1 MNKID
6 ELVTWIQSIEI
17 TQILDIIIAIVVAI
31 FSVIISP
38 LLSLLIAKIFNWK
51 KKKVELKDS
60 VIYTTFKS
68 FFYVSGIYLAIQ
80 ILDFNAEIQDFIN
93 KVYRV
98 VILWIIAKAIV
109 DLFSKGK
116 IFKSKLRD
124 KANDPVVNIV
134 NKIIKIIIYIFVGYL
149 SLKEFGYDLGVVLTG
164 LGLSTAIIALA
175 AQDAVRD
182 LFSGLAIF
190 WDKPFAIG
198 DWVEIGTGTTTIS
211 GSVQEISFRSTKIKA
226 VDDTIITIQ
235 NSSISTQNIINWSV
249 IQKRIYKTNLKLP
262 LETEEVT
269 VEKVMNRIKFILRY
283 NKDVINESVSVYLN
297 NIQTDGI
304 NIYIYLETHI
314 VDYAEYQ
321 KFCNKLNLTILNI
334 LETQGVKLA
343 YPGQN
348 VYIKGIEETLGR
360 KEKIREISAKKHAKI
375 TKSNKQF
382 TK

>member
-348 VYIKGIEETLGR
+348 VYIKGIEETQGR
-360 KEKIREISAKKHAKI
+360 KEKIREIAAKKHSKV
-375 TKSNKQF
+375 TKTNK
-382 TK
+382 

>member
-1 MNKID
+1 MDKID

-68 FFYVSGIYLAIQ
+68 FFYVSGIYLATQ
-80 ILDFNAEIQDFIN
+80 ILNFNTEIQDFIN

-98 VILWIIAKAIV
+98 IILWIIAKAIV

-116 IFKSKLRD
+116 IFKSKLKD

-134 NKIIKIIIYIFVGYL
+134 NKIIKIIIYIFAGYL

-360 KEKIREISAKKHAKI
+360 KEKIREIAAKKHSKV
-375 TKSNKQF
+375 TKTNK
-382 TK
+382 

>member
-68 FFYVSGIYLAIQ
+68 FFYVSGIYLATQ
-80 ILDFNAEIQDFIN
+80 ILNFNTEIQDFIN

-98 VILWIIAKAIV
+98 IILWIIAKAIV

-116 IFKSKLRD
+116 IFKSKLKD

-134 NKIIKIIIYIFVGYL
+134 NKIIKIIIYIFAGYL

-262 LETEEVT
+262 LETEEIT

-283 NKDVINESVSVYLN
+283 NKDVINESVSVYFN
-297 NIQTDGI
+297 TIQTDGI
-304 NIYIYLETHI
+304 NINIYLETHI

-360 KEKIREISAKKHAKI
+360 KEKIREIAAKKHSKV
-375 TKSNKQF
+375 TKTNK
-382 TK
+382 

>member
-1 MNKID
+1 MDKID

-68 FFYVSGIYLAIQ
+68 FFYVSGIYLATQ
-80 ILDFNAEIQDFIN
+80 ILNYNTEIQDFIN

-360 KEKIREISAKKHAKI
+360 KEKIREIAAKKHSKV
-375 TKSNKQF
+375 TKTNK
-382 TK
+382 

>member
-68 FFYVSGIYLAIQ
+68 FFYVSGIYLATQ
-80 ILDFNAEIQDFIN
+80 ILNFNTEIQDFID

-98 VILWIIAKAIV
+98 IILWIIAKAIV

-116 IFKSKLRD
+116 IFKSKLKD

-134 NKIIKIIIYIFVGYL
+134 NKIIKIIIYIFAGYL

-262 LETEEVT
+262 LETEEIT

-283 NKDVINESVSVYLN
+283 NKDVINESVSVYFN
-297 NIQTDGI
+297 TIQTDGI
-304 NIYIYLETHI
+304 NINIYLETHI

-348 VYIKGIEETLGR
+348 VYIKGIEETPER
-360 KEKIREISAKKHAKI
+360 KEKIREISAKKHSKV
-375 TKSNKQF
+375 TKANK
-382 TK
+382 

>member
-1 MNKID
+1 MDKID

-116 IFKSKLRD
+116 IFKSKLKD

-134 NKIIKIIIYIFVGYL
+134 NKIIKIIIYIFAGYL

-249 IQKRIYKTNLKLP
+249 IKKRIYKTNLKLP
-262 LETEEVT
+262 LETEEIT

-283 NKDVINESVSVYLN
+283 NKDVINESVSVYFN
-297 NIQTDGI
+297 TIQTDGI
-304 NIYIYLETHI
+304 NINIYLETHI

-348 VYIKGIEETLGR
+348 VYIKGIEETPER
-360 KEKIREISAKKHAKI
+360 KEKIREISAKKHSKV
-375 TKSNKQF
+375 TKANK
-382 TK
+382 

>member
-68 FFYVSGIYLAIQ
+68 FFYVSGIYLATQ
-80 ILDFNAEIQDFIN
+80 ILNFNTEIQDFIN

-98 VILWIIAKAIV
+98 IILWIIAKAIV

-116 IFKSKLRD
+116 IFKSKLKD

-134 NKIIKIIIYIFVGYL
+134 NKIIKIIIYIFAGYL

-360 KEKIREISAKKHAKI
+360 KEKIREIAAKKHSKV
-375 TKSNKQF
+375 TKTNK
-382 TK
+382 

>member
-68 FFYVSGIYLAIQ
+68 FFYVSGIYLATQ
-80 ILDFNAEIQDFIN
+80 ILNFNTEIQDFIN

-283 NKDVINESVSVYLN
+283 NKDVINESVSVYFN
-297 NIQTDGI
+297 TIQTDGI
-304 NIYIYLETHI
+304 NINIYLETHI

-348 VYIKGIEETLGR
+348 VYIKGIEETPER
-360 KEKIREISAKKHAKI
+360 KEKIREISAKKHSKV
-375 TKSNKQF
+375 TKANK
-382 TK
+382 

>member
-360 KEKIREISAKKHAKI
+360 KEKIREMAAKKHSKV
-375 TKSNKQF
+375 TKTNK
-382 TK
+382 

>member
-38 LLSLLIAKIFNWK
+38 LSSLLIAKIFNWK

-68 FFYVSGIYLAIQ
+68 FFYVSGIYLATQ
-80 ILDFNAEIQDFIN
+80 ILNFNTEIQDFIN

-98 VILWIIAKAIV
+98 IILWIIAKAIV

-116 IFKSKLRD
+116 IFKSKLKD

-134 NKIIKIIIYIFVGYL
+134 NKIIKIIIYIFAGYL

-262 LETEEVT
+262 LETEEIT

-283 NKDVINESVSVYLN
+283 NKDVINESVSVYFN
-297 NIQTDGI
+297 TIQTDGI
-304 NIYIYLETHI
+304 NINIYLETHI

-348 VYIKGIEETLGR
+348 VYIKGIEETPER
-360 KEKIREISAKKHAKI
+360 KEKIREISAKKHSKV
-375 TKSNKQF
+375 TKANK
-382 TK
+382 

>member
-98 VILWIIAKAIV
+98 IILWIIAKAIV

-360 KEKIREISAKKHAKI
+360 KEKIREIAAKKHSKV
-375 TKSNKQF
+375 TKTNK
-382 TK
+382 

>member
-360 KEKIREISAKKHAKI
+360 KEKIREIAAKKHSKV
-375 TKSNKQF
+375 TKTNK
-382 TK
+382 

>member
-116 IFKSKLRD
+116 IFKTKLRD

-360 KEKIREISAKKHAKI
+360 KEKIREIAAKKHSKV
-375 TKSNKQF
+375 TKTNK
-382 TK
+382 

>member
-1 MNKID
+1 MDKID

-360 KEKIREISAKKHAKI
+360 KEKIREIAAKKHSKV
-375 TKSNKQF
+375 TKTNK
-382 TK
+382 

>member
-116 IFKSKLRD
+116 IFKSKLKD

-134 NKIIKIIIYIFVGYL
+134 NKIIKIIIYIFAGYL

-262 LETEEVT
+262 LETEEIT

-283 NKDVINESVSVYLN
+283 NKDVINESVSVYFN
-297 NIQTDGI
+297 TIQTDGI
-304 NIYIYLETHI
+304 NINIYLETHI

-348 VYIKGIEETLGR
+348 VYIKGIEETPER
-360 KEKIREISAKKHAKI
+360 KEKIREISAKKHSKV
-375 TKSNKQF
+375 TKANK
-382 TK
+382 

>member
-68 FFYVSGIYLAIQ
+68 FFYVSGIYLATQ
-80 ILDFNAEIQDFIN
+80 ILNFNTEIQDFIN

-98 VILWIIAKAIV
+98 IILWIIAKAIV

-116 IFKSKLRD
+116 IFKSKLKD

-134 NKIIKIIIYIFVGYL
+134 NKIIKIIIYIFAGYL

-262 LETEEVT
+262 LETEEIT

-283 NKDVINESVSVYLN
+283 NKDVINESVSVYFN
-297 NIQTDGI
+297 TIQTDGI
-304 NIYIYLETHI
+304 NINIYLETHI

-348 VYIKGIEETLGR
+348 VYIKGIEETPER
-360 KEKIREISAKKHAKI
+360 KEKIREISAKKHSKV
-375 TKSNKQF
+375 TKANK
-382 TK
+382 

>member
-1 MNKID
+1 MDKIN

-68 FFYVSGIYLAIQ
+68 FFYVSGIYLATQ
-80 ILDFNAEIQDFIN
+80 ILNFNTEIQDFIN

-98 VILWIIAKAIV
+98 IILWIIAKAIV

-116 IFKSKLRD
+116 IFKSKLKD

-134 NKIIKIIIYIFVGYL
+134 NKIIKIIIYIFAGYL

-283 NKDVINESVSVYLN
+283 NKDVINESVSVYFN
-297 NIQTDGI
+297 TIQTDGI
-304 NIYIYLETHI
+304 NINIYLETHI

-348 VYIKGIEETLGR
+348 VYIKGIEETPER
-360 KEKIREISAKKHAKI
+360 KEKIREISAKKHSKV
-375 TKSNKQF
+375 TKANK
-382 TK
+382 

>member
-1 MNKID
+1 MDKID

-68 FFYVSGIYLAIQ
+68 FFYVSGIYLATQ
-80 ILDFNAEIQDFIN
+80 ILNFNTEIQDFIN

-98 VILWIIAKAIV
+98 IILWIIAKAIV

-116 IFKSKLRD
+116 IFKSKLKD

-134 NKIIKIIIYIFVGYL
+134 NKIIKIIIYIFAGYL

-262 LETEEVT
+262 LETEEIT

-283 NKDVINESVSVYLN
+283 NKDVINESVSVYFN
-297 NIQTDGI
+297 TIQTDGI
-304 NIYIYLETHI
+304 NINIYLETHI

-348 VYIKGIEETLGR
+348 VYIKGIEETPER
-360 KEKIREISAKKHAKI
+360 KEKIREISAKKHSKV
-375 TKSNKQF
+375 TKANK
-382 TK
+382 

>member
-1 MNKID
+1 MDKID

-68 FFYVSGIYLAIQ
+68 FFYASGIYLATQ
-80 ILDFNAEIQDFIN
+80 ILNFNTEIQDFID

-98 VILWIIAKAIV
+98 IILWIIAKAIV

-116 IFKSKLRD
+116 IFKSKLKD

-134 NKIIKIIIYIFVGYL
+134 NKIIKIIIYIFAGYL

-262 LETEEVT
+262 LETEEIT

-283 NKDVINESVSVYLN
+283 NKDVINESVSVYFN
-297 NIQTDGI
+297 TIQTDGI
-304 NIYIYLETHI
+304 NINIYLETHI

-348 VYIKGIEETLGR
+348 VYIKGIEETPER
-360 KEKIREISAKKHAKI
+360 KEKIREISAKKHSKV
-375 TKSNKQF
+375 TKANK
-382 TK
+382 

>member
-68 FFYVSGIYLAIQ
+68 FFYVSGIYLATQ
-80 ILDFNAEIQDFIN
+80 ILNFNTEIQDFIN

-116 IFKSKLRD
+116 IIKSKLRD

-360 KEKIREISAKKHAKI
+360 KEKIREIAAKKHSKV
-375 TKSNKQF
+375 TKTNK
-382 TK
+382 

>member
-68 FFYVSGIYLAIQ
+68 FFYVSGIYLATQ
-80 ILDFNAEIQDFIN
+80 ILNFNTEIQDFIN

-360 KEKIREISAKKHAKI
+360 KEKIREIAAKKHSKV
-375 TKSNKQF
+375 TKTNK
-382 TK
+382 

>member
-6 ELVTWIQSIEI
+6 ELVTLIQSIEI

-360 KEKIREISAKKHAKI
+360 KEKIREIAAKKHSKV
-375 TKSNKQF
+375 TKTNK
-382 TK
+382 